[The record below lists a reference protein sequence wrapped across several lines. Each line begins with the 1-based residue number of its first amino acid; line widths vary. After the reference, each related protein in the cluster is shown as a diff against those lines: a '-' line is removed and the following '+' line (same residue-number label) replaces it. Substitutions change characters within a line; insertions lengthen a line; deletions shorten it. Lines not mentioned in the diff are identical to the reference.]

1 MVWKDG
7 LWCLLSTK
15 KVIHV
20 VVYVVQCMQNGCLC
34 PLPYV
39 NNETFSEFHRCL
51 IWVHAW
57 MWHWQMLR
65 IFALMLYSSLML
77 CLCIQISSFV
87 VSVLRLLFIIIL
99 HGNDGNQLWL
109 PNIFLVSGAVR
120 VLVGTNNIHASS
132 TIYGRSILSLYI
144 IEKDSILKMSS
155 NRQSSVLRL
164 HNLAWCQYENCHY
177 ILYSNIS

>member
-1 MVWKDG
+1 M
-7 LWCLLSTK
+7 LNLNA
-15 KVIHV
+15 
-20 VVYVVQCMQNGCLC
+20 CMNVTLADAS
-34 PLPYV
+34 Y
-39 NNETFSEFHRCL
+39 S
-51 IWVHAW
+51 AW
-57 MWHWQMLR
+57 M
-65 IFALMLYSSLML
+65 LYYSLTL

-109 PNIFLVSGAVR
+109 SNIFQVSGAVR

-132 TIYGRSILSLYI
+132 TIYGRSILSLYN

-164 HNLAWCQYENCHY
+164 HNLAWCQNKNCHY
-177 ILYSNIS
+177 IIYSKISKGRLRYRGITYRLQRQI